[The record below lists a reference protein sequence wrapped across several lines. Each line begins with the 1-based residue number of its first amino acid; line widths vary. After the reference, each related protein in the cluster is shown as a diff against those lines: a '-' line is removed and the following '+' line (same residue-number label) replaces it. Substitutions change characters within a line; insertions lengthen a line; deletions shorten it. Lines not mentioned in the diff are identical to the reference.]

1 MPRKRWTI
9 GVVGVARWKG
19 KTFNAEKQTTTT
31 FLGRRKRIVY
41 KTNLQTWYGMRRL
54 YNDVKETNQTVAVI
68 HTAFEDK
75 PSTVALVQTKEGM
88 SLIEKLEYA
97 YRWTQNIMDSW
108 SLKMPMD
115 GNDDV
120 TVMGEIV
127 DGMGLRSTSVGDQIL
142 VGTEKYVVAPMGFT
156 TLDGEPV

>member
-1 MPRKRWTI
+1 MMPNNTS
-9 GVVGVARWKG
+9 
-19 KTFNAEKQTTTT
+19 
-31 FLGRRKRIVY
+31 
-41 KTNLQTWYGMRRL
+41 
-54 YNDVKETNQTVAVI
+54 QTVAVI

-75 PSTVALVQTKEGM
+75 PSTVALVHTKEGM
-88 SLIEKLEYA
+88 TLSQKLEYA

-108 SLKMPMD
+108 SLKLPMD
-115 GNDDV
+115 ANDDV

>member
-1 MPRKRWTI
+1 MT
-9 GVVGVARWKG
+9 
-19 KTFNAEKQTTTT
+19 Q
-31 FLGRRKRIVY
+31 
-41 KTNLQTWYGMRRL
+41 
-54 YNDVKETNQTVAVI
+54 VAVI
-68 HTAFEDK
+68 HTAFEDT
-75 PSTVALVQTKEGM
+75 PSTVAFVDVPEFPT
-88 SLIEKLEYA
+88 LIETLEYA

-127 DGMGLRSTSVGDQIL
+127 DGMGLRSTSMGDQIL

>member
-1 MPRKRWTI
+1 MMP
-9 GVVGVARWKG
+9 
-19 KTFNAEKQTTTT
+19 
-31 FLGRRKRIVY
+31 
-41 KTNLQTWYGMRRL
+41 
-54 YNDVKETNQTVAVI
+54 KETNQTVAVI

-88 SLIEKLEYA
+88 SLIEQLEYA

-120 TVMGEIV
+120 TVMGDISS
-127 DGMGLRSTSVGDQIL
+127 GMGLRSTSVGDQIL
-142 VGTEKYVVAPMGFT
+142 VGTEKYVVAGFGFQ